1 MLQPGELVRK
11 TCESMGAWVW
21 RAWEKERGTESG
33 ALPSGATKHLGICS
47 DWHRSDPLR
56 IKQGRDGCIG
66 KLPCTHSPTP
76 PLTYSIP
83 SIVPDRPSILKYLYE
98 EPTLL
103 PEEPPPSGTRRRK
116 PRSEPPEDFST
127 AFEEAS
133 DDPGVHRGYL
143 AGTNRTDETVGLTS
157 IRPTE
162 AYIAPLLEALGQSWW
177 GRCTTDK
184 TTETLSVETVRR
196 ILRMPP
202 RTSVLVTAE
211 TPVVPERMTAVAGRA
226 RRRDRSAL
234 RPLLDAAHVVFFPEP
249 ARDGHDWS
257 FFSTAPM
264 RDRLVAAFRAHPSD
278 AVRRFVLPYQKARS
292 ESKFH
297 FDTWQLTE
305 PTLPDY
311 IEEV

>member
-1 MLQPGELVRK
+1 MIE
-11 TCESMGAWVW
+11 T
-21 RAWEKERGTESG
+21 
-33 ALPSGATKHLGICS
+33 
-47 DWHRSDPLR
+47 
-56 IKQGRDGCIG
+56 GR
-66 KLPCTHSPTP
+66 CTHSPTP
-76 PLTYSIP
+76 PLAPPSANP
-83 SIVPDRPSILKYLYE
+83 LRSIVSDRPSILKYLYE

-116 PRSEPPEDFST
+116 NRSAPPEDLST

-133 DDPGVHRGYL
+133 DDPDVHRGYL

-157 IRPTE
+157 IHPPD
-162 AYIAPLLEALGQSWW
+162 AYVVPLLEALGQSWW
-177 GRCTTDK
+177 GRCTTDD
-184 TTETLSVETVRR
+184 TTEALSGETARR

-211 TPVVPERMTAVAGRA
+211 TPVPPERMSAVAGRA

-234 RPLLDAAHVVFFPEP
+234 RALLDAAHVVFFPEP

-257 FFSTAPM
+257 LFSTAPM
-264 RDRLVAAFRAHPSD
+264 RDRLVAAFRARPTE

-305 PTLPDY
+305 PPLPDY